1 MTPECGLLVGPMGV
15 LGLMRLAG
23 DRYREE
29 LWGPRRPGHG
39 PAAAGSP
46 LLCRALLCKQSS
58 TAEREGGGRRRAEI
72 AILLTGGPALW
83 WWTNPQLRSVCIA
96 AGWPGVPNYGNVVA
110 QSELVIRRPVSHA
123 LAPLS
128 AHIHWRG
135 EGLLEMYG
143 EGIDTCLEGAEKR
156 AGATW
161 DTRHTRPERALEG
174 NAERALLPLSQLGGR
189 LVLTF

>member
-1 MTPECGLLVGPMGV
+1 M
-15 LGLMRLAG
+15 
-23 DRYREE
+23 
-29 LWGPRRPGHG
+29 
-39 PAAAGSP
+39 
-46 LLCRALLCKQSS
+46 
-58 TAEREGGGRRRAEI
+58 
-72 AILLTGGPALW
+72 
-83 WWTNPQLRSVCIA
+83 
-96 AGWPGVPNYGNVVA
+96 PNYGNVVA

-174 NAERALLPLSQLGGR
+174 NAERALFSANPIGRTFGFNILGHFEG
-189 LVLTF
+189 LETF

>member
-1 MTPECGLLVGPMGV
+1 M
-15 LGLMRLAG
+15 
-23 DRYREE
+23 
-29 LWGPRRPGHG
+29 
-39 PAAAGSP
+39 
-46 LLCRALLCKQSS
+46 
-58 TAEREGGGRRRAEI
+58 
-72 AILLTGGPALW
+72 LTGGPALW

-174 NAERALLPLSQLGGR
+174 NAERALLPLPQLGGR
-189 LVLTF
+189 LVLTV

>member
-1 MTPECGLLVGPMGV
+1 MGV

-46 LLCRALLCKQSS
+46 LLCRALLCKQ
-58 TAEREGGGRRRAEI
+58 AKQHCRERERGGRRRAEI

>member
-1 MTPECGLLVGPMGV
+1 M
-15 LGLMRLAG
+15 
-23 DRYREE
+23 
-29 LWGPRRPGHG
+29 
-39 PAAAGSP
+39 
-46 LLCRALLCKQSS
+46 
-58 TAEREGGGRRRAEI
+58 
-72 AILLTGGPALW
+72 LTGGPALW

-143 EGIDTCLEGAEKR
+143 EGIDTCKVRAEKR
-156 AGATW
+156 AVGPLGTQ
-161 DTRHTRPERALEG
+161 DTRGQNGLWKGMRREHCFLLTR
-174 NAERALLPLSQLGGR
+174 LGGR